1 MPEPAQATLYRVEL
15 PMAVGFD
22 HPAKRRSTSDSLLL
36 RLTAD
41 GVTGLGEC
49 APRPY
54 VTGETAAS
62 VTAELRRVPLDAVF
76 ARLRAADPAELLT
89 RLRER
94 GVGDTFGVRGGNNLL
109 CLLEIALLDWLGRR
123 LGVSTAQLM
132 DRPDASTARPTSL
145 PVSQVLDLSLD
156 VEEFL
161 DTRGPFHFVKIKA
174 SDDIRRDVATVAAIR
189 ARLGAGIP
197 VMVDANM
204 SWSVAEASGHLA
216 ALADAGTDYVEE
228 PLAKGSWAELA
239 RLRAGSGVRVMLDE
253 SVCTLQDA
261 RQAAASG
268 ACDAFNVRV
277 AKNGG
282 PVSAARVIDVARS
295 AGLSFQVGV
304 QVAEVGPLINAGR
317 ALAFAHPDALTV
329 EAGQSDRFFPE
340 MVVSP
345 RPAVDRS
352 SNTVAPPPGPGFGL
366 ELENRAAVWAVAHH
380 TVGSPVWH
388 ALPQAARPDPT
399 QPQPPLSAPA
409 LSGGMHP

>member
-1 MPEPAQATLYRVEL
+1 MAEPARATLYRVEA

-36 RLTAD
+36 RLEAD
-41 GVTGLGEC
+41 GVAGLGEC
-49 APRPY
+49 APRAY

-62 VTAELRRVPLDAVF
+62 VTEELRKVSLDAVF
-76 ARLRAADPAELLT
+76 ARIRAADPAELLAE
-89 RLRER
+89 LREK
-94 GVGDTFGVRGGNNLL
+94 GVADTFGVRGGNNLL
-109 CLLEIALLDWLGRR
+109 CLLEIALLDLLGRG
-123 LGVSTAQLM
+123 LGLGEKELTPGQSTSVV
-132 DRPDASTARPTSL
+132 RPAAL

-161 DTRGPFHFVKIKA
+161 DTRGPFHFVKVKA
-174 SDDIRRDVATVAAIR
+174 SGDIRRDVATVTAIR
-189 ARLGAGIP
+189 TRLGGTVP

-204 SWSVAEASGHLA
+204 SWSVADAPGHLA
-216 ALADAGTDYVEE
+216 ALCDAGADFVEE

-239 RLRAGSGVRVMLDE
+239 RLRAGSGLRLMLDE

-261 RQAAASG
+261 GWAVRSG

-282 PVSAARVIDVARS
+282 PVTAAKVIGLARR
-295 AGLSFQVGV
+295 AGLSFQIGV
-304 QVAEVGPLINAGR
+304 QVAEVGPLINTGR

-352 SNTVAPPPGPGFGL
+352 ANTVAPPPGPGFGL
-366 ELENRAAVWAVAHH
+366 ELNGRAATWSVAHY
-380 TVGSPVWH
+380 TEGGSGWRT
-388 ALPQAARPDPT
+388 RPE
-399 QPQPPLSAPA
+399 PA
-409 LSGGMHP
+409 LSTATSPGGIHP